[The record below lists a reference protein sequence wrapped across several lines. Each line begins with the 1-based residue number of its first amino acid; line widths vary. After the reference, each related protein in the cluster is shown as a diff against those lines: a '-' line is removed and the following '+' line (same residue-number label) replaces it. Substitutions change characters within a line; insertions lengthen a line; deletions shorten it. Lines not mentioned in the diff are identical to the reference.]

1 MLDRPIF
8 PFSALVGQER
18 LKKGLLL
25 NAINPRIGGMLIRGE
40 KGTAKSTAVRAFTHL
55 LPSIAVVS
63 DCSYRCDPDG
73 PTQCAGCAT
82 RRAAGEIL
90 PRENRRIPL
99 VDLPIGATEDR
110 VVGTLNLEQAI
121 KAGERVFEP
130 GLLAAANRGILYVDE
145 VNLLGDHLVDVLLD
159 AAAMG
164 QNYVERESVSVTH
177 PAQFILIGT
186 MNPEEGDLRPQL
198 LDRFALA
205 VTVEGLRD
213 PAERAEVV
221 RRRIA
226 FETDPD
232 GFLARWQQTEEQE
245 RDRIIRAQAI
255 LPEVRIED
263 QQIELISRICASFEV
278 DGLRGDIVMYKAAIA
293 LAAYDGRR
301 QVTVADIR
309 EAADLA
315 LVHRRRRQP
324 FDDPDDGREQ
334 LEELLEQHADSG
346 PSDARS
352 ESDRVPS
359 TEETASEQT
368 PSEREVPND
377 KTQTFAPG
385 VVFPVRR
392 LGQNRGRV
400 VGTVPSGRRTVA
412 VGQDRAGHDISARLP
427 TRELRTM
434 SDLAFAA
441 TLRAAAPHQ
450 VQRRPERPNG
460 PRLLVAP
467 SDLRERVRETKVG
480 NLILFAVD
488 ASGSMAARQR
498 MVAVKGAVLSL
509 LLDAYQ
515 KRDRVALVAFRGQA
529 ARLLLPPTNSVELAE
544 RQLRSLPTGGR
555 TPLADALRLC
565 DETIRRYQSRQRRD
579 NPWLILVSDG
589 RPNVPLRGNNA
600 LHDACRFAERIR
612 ELGVRSLVI
621 DTENGP
627 VRLGQN
633 RRLAQALGAEY
644 LRLEELAAG
653 TIEATVRKRLASGVA
668 NRAVAGGASQ
678 WMR

>member
-1 MLDRPIF
+1 MHDRPVF
-8 PFSALVGQER
+8 PFSALVGQEQ
-18 LKKGLLL
+18 LKKGLIL
-25 NAINPRIGGMLIRGE
+25 NAINPRIGGILIRGE
-40 KGTAKSTAVRAFTHL
+40 KGTAKSTAVRAFAHL
-55 LPSIAVVS
+55 LPAIAVVS
-63 DCSYRCDPDG
+63 DCPYRCDPDG
-73 PTQCAGCAT
+73 SLQCTSCAT
-82 RRAAGEIL
+82 RRAAGEIV
-90 PRENRRIPL
+90 PREHRRVPL

-121 KAGERVFEP
+121 RAGERVFEP

-177 PAQFILIGT
+177 PSQFVFIGT

-213 PAERAEVV
+213 PSERAEVV

-226 FETDPD
+226 FEADPD
-232 GFLARWQQTEEQE
+232 GFLARSRATEAQE
-245 RDRIIRAQAI
+245 RDRIVRARVL

-263 QQIELISRICASFEV
+263 QQIELISRICAAFAV
-278 DGLRGDIVMYKAAIA
+278 DGLRGDIVMYKTAVT
-293 LAAYDGRR
+293 LAAYAGRW
-301 QVTVADIR
+301 QVIVADIH

-315 LVHRRRRQP
+315 LLHRRRRQP
-324 FDDPDDGREQ
+324 FDDPEAGREQ
-334 LEELLEQHADSG
+334 LAELFQDYLDNSG
-346 PSDARS
+346 SEDGAPSDREPPAE
-352 ESDRVPS
+352 ESVPG
-359 TEETASEQT
+359 QT
-368 PSEREVPND
+368 PSDRGVSGAETR
-377 KTQTFAPG
+377 TFAPG
-385 VVFPVRR
+385 AVYPVRR
-392 LGQNRGRV
+392 LGQCRERI
-400 VGTVPSGRRTVA
+400 TAAARSGRRTVA
-412 VGQDRAGHDISARLP
+412 VGQDRDGHAVGAHQP
-427 TRELRTM
+427 TRELHTL
-434 SDLAFAA
+434 SDLALAA

-450 VQRRPERPNG
+450 RLRHAERPNG
-460 PRLLVAP
+460 PRLLIAP
-467 SDLRERVRETKVG
+467 PDLRERVRELKVG

-515 KRDRVALVAFRGQA
+515 KRDRVALIAFRGEA
-529 ARLLLPPTNSVELAE
+529 ATMLLPPTNSVELAE

-555 TPLADALRLC
+555 TPLAHALQLC
-565 DETIRRYQSRQRRD
+565 EETVRRYQSDQRREI
-579 NPWLILVSDG
+579 PWLILVSDG
-589 RPNVPLRGNNA
+589 RPNISLRGDDA
-600 LHDACRFAERIR
+600 FQDACQRATRLR
-612 ELGVRSLVI
+612 ECDVRALVI

-633 RRLAQALGAEY
+633 RQLAQALGAEY

-653 TIEATVRKRLASGVA
+653 TIEATVRQRLALPA
-668 NRAVAGGASQ
+668 TNRAVKGGQ
-678 WMR
+678 TGWTR